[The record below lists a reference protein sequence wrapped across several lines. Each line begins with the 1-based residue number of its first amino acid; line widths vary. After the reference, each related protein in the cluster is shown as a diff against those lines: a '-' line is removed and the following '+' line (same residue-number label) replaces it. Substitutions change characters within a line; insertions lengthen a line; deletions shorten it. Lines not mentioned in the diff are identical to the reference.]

1 MARTTVT
8 LTPSTVE
15 NLPNELAPTSTVDWQ
30 NLEGGLSEDDNWA
43 FALLHSE
50 ESPEANYTNFLY
62 FRNFGFDLPRFSK
75 VEGFEVEV
83 KKRGTGT
90 FEDYYVAL
98 AYIENSNIV
107 ITDTGRQ
114 HVGVWNPE
122 ITFDTYGSDTD
133 NWNYSG
139 WDDEKI
145 NSEQFGFVLSG
156 QGTEELDSGEI
167 DSISISLTYHLEYSH
182 TASAGG
188 KLSGTATQT
197 VVVNSLIP
205 TSGSKAAG
213 SGLISHEVTASGG
226 LSAAGDSTI
235 ISFISTDNGLRGS
248 GTATVQVRYSTAF
261 IAGAGLAGNAF
272 PATAWFQTGSGG
284 ARLGGIASNF
294 STFGAT
300 GGVRGGKTGVDV
312 YWAFPKYQGKTAV
325 LNGSAFIDP
334 YIATGG
340 IGASGAATVTCR
352 WAEVASAGAK
362 LAGLASSIVFWL
374 PTGGVNAAG
383 LSLITYRVTVS
394 GGASLGG
401 EALAKP
407 YVEAGQ
413 GGSKLAGDA
422 DVWPY
427 VTLGGIRGSGSATV
441 TMTFN
446 ANSQPNQWHFVCR
459 GENNVPP
466 DVIHP
471 SAYAEATIR
480 INTSTN
486 RLSWIIHHNLTLN
499 DDTINPNSLR
509 ILVDPGIS
517 LDLVQLRGPASLTQ
531 TGAIQI
537 AIDDLQSIATTP
549 ITGSAIINSTQ
560 RTQVQNGQWYL
571 YLFQNS
577 NTTKIRGQIDNYAG
591 VLAGTATVTTSYAQ
605 TIVAAGISLSGQ
617 NGNTQLHSNMAV
629 GGVIAR
635 PENTQSEVQIF
646 AKGGVALGNSS
657 TVMVARNL
665 STSGG
670 SLTNGVSQIATTYE
684 ILTSAGTSVDGQAL
698 RSITPA
704 LDLAGIS
711 CGGIGLDGKIFVPI
725 ISGGIAISGEHLKQ
739 MTYNSLIV
747 TGGVRL
753 ASRSAIERIKNFTTT
768 RRGYGAAMASSNI
781 LSVPKDT
788 STKLLDPINAQ
799 SPPLNKNRYR
809 MRHVSGWCDF
819 GEPCK
824 KAFLPKIVKNR
835 QGKYLPSKEGGDI
848 TDTLEELTTGT

>member
-8 LTPSTVE
+8 LIPNAVE
-15 NLPNELAPTSTVDWQ
+15 NLTNDLAPTATVDWE
-30 NLEGGLSEDDNWA
+30 NLDGALSEDDNWA
-43 FALLHSE
+43 YAILHSE
-50 ESPEANYTNFLY
+50 ASPEASYTNFLY
-62 FRNFGFDLPRFSK
+62 FHQFGFDVPRFAK

-98 AYIENSNIV
+98 AYTENSEIV

-114 HVGVWNPE
+114 HTGEWGSE
-122 ITFDTYGSDTD
+122 ITFDTYGSNTD
-133 NWNYSG
+133 NWNYNG

-145 NSEQFGFVLSG
+145 NSDEFGFVISG

-182 TASAGG
+182 VASAGG
-188 KLSGTATQT
+188 KLSGTATHT
-197 VVVNSLIP
+197 VVINSLVP
-205 TSGSKAAG
+205 TSGSKSAG
-213 SGLISHEVTASGG
+213 VGLVSHEITSSGG
-226 LSAAGDSTI
+226 LSAAGDSPV
-235 ISFISTDNGLRGS
+235 ISFIGTDNGIRGG

-284 ARLGGIASNF
+284 AGLGGTAPHF

-312 YWAFPKYQGKTAV
+312 YWAFPKHQGKTAV

-340 IGASGAATVTCR
+340 VGASGTATVTCR
-352 WAEVASAGAK
+352 WSEVATSGAR

-383 LSLITYRVTVS
+383 LSLLTYRVTVS

-427 VTLGGIRGSGSATV
+427 VTLGGIRGSGSASV

-446 ANSQPNQWHFVCR
+446 ANPQPNQWHFICR

-466 DVIHP
+466 DTIHP
-471 SAYAEATIR
+471 LAYAEATIR

-499 DDTINPNSLR
+499 DDVINPTLR

-517 LDLVQLRGPASLTQ
+517 LDLVQLRGPASLTE

-571 YLFQNS
+571 YLLQNS
-577 NTTKIRGQIDNYAG
+577 NTTKIRGQIDNYSG
-591 VLAGTATVTTSYAQ
+591 VLSGTATVTTSYAQ
-605 TIVAAGISLSGQ
+605 TIVGAGISLSGQ
-617 NGNTQLHSNMAV
+617 NGNTQIHTNVAV
-629 GGVIAR
+629 GGIIAR
-635 PENTQSEVQIF
+635 PENTLSEVQIF
-646 AKGGVALGNSS
+646 AKGGVGLGSS
-657 TVMVARNL
+657 ATVMVGRSL

-670 SLTNGVSQIATTYE
+670 SLVNGISQIATTYD
-684 ILTSAGTSVDGQAL
+684 IFSSAGISVEGQAL

-711 CGGIGLDGKIFVPI
+711 CGGVGLNGKIFVPP
-725 ISGGIAISGEHLKQ
+725 ISGGAAIGGEHLKQ

-747 TGGVRL
+747 TGGARL
-753 ASRSAIERIKNFTTT
+753 ASRSVIERFKNFTTT
-768 RRGYGAAMASSNI
+768 RRGYGSAMASSNI
-781 LSVPKDT
+781 LTVPKDT
-788 STKLLDPINAQ
+788 RTKLIDPINAQ
-799 SPPLNKNRYR
+799 SPELSKNRYR
-809 MRHVSGWCDF
+809 MRHVNGWCDF

-835 QGKYLPSKEGGDI
+835 QGQYLPSKEGEDI